1 MLWTDVIRLQYVYMY
16 QKHSCQM
23 KEVLTLK
30 KNLFPIN
37 ECTPYG
43 QLTCPHLFVQQGLEG
58 LFCKESTN
66 KESCHSLSSVVEEV
80 PLLVWT
86 SVEDVMLLIFLF
98 FSALVVTSV
107 AVS

>member
-1 MLWTDVIRLQYVYMY
+1 MSVRRTANSR
-16 QKHSCQM
+16 
-23 KEVLTLK
+23 VLTY
-30 KNLFPIN
+30 LFN
-37 ECTPYG
+37 KA
-43 QLTCPHLFVQQGLEG
+43 FKAF
-58 LFCKESTN
+58 FCKESTN